1 MLQMIE
7 TKTIDAELWNIVIG
21 AGSFLIT
28 IFLGIIVRYQYKQSE
43 QQERLLEKITTL
55 AIDISA
61 MKENSNG
68 IKSDVDEIKTDVGK
82 IKDDLKDHD
91 KRISKLEVVKNI

>member
-61 MKENSNG
+61 MKVNSSG
-68 IKSDVDEIKTDVGK
+68 IKDDVDEIKIVVGNIQEK
-82 IKDDLKDHD
+82 INEHD
-91 KRISKLEVVKNI
+91 RRIYKLEVVKNI